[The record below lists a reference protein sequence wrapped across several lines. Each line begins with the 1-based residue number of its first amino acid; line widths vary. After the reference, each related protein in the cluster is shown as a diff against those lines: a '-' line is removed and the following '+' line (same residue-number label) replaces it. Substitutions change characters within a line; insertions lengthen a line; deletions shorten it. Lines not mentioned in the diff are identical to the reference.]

1 MNYSTR
7 LIAIALAAGSLI
19 QSTKAADEHVL
30 LMATEQNKPSL
41 ELKEGDVATLAYS
54 MGNAYLGPWPQLPS
68 NGPYSGSWS
77 EAATWFR
84 VEHRGARAEVRPDP
98 KGVLVIPGPSVIT
111 FTGYGAATFK
121 VTRAGTATPPAEVP
135 QEAGSNFDVILEQSS
150 DLVNWTPANPG
161 SYSGTETKR
170 FFRTRIVKK
179 Q

>member
-1 MNYSTR
+1 MNYFAR
-7 LIAIALAAGSLI
+7 ILALAIVTGSLI
-19 QSTKAADEHVL
+19 QNARAADEHVML
-30 LMATEQNKPSL
+30 IAKRDQWNQGSPATM
-41 ELKEGDVATLAYS
+41 ELKQGDVATLVYS
-54 MGNAYLGPWPQLPS
+54 SRNAEGGEQ
-68 NGPYSGSWS
+68 
-77 EAATWFR
+77 
-84 VEHRGARAEVRPDP
+84 RASFFTVKVGEENMALRPDLM
-98 KGVLVIPGPSVIT
+98 KGDLVIAGPAVVT
-111 FTGYGAATFK
+111 YGAESSISLAVFK

>member
-1 MNYSTR
+1 MNYSAR
-7 LIAIALAAGSLI
+7 ILALAIATGSLP
-19 QSTKAADEHVL
+19 QNAGAADEHVL
-30 LMATEQNKPSL
+30 LMATQQNKPSL
-41 ELKEGDVATLAYS
+41 ELKEGDVATLAYL
-54 MGNAYLGPWPQLPS
+54 MGNAYLGPWEQNPS
-68 NGPYSGSWS
+68 SGTYTNPWS
-77 EAATWFR
+77 EAAAWFR
-84 VEHRGARAEVRPDP
+84 VEYRGAKAEVRPDP

-111 FTGYGAATFK
+111 FAGYGVATFK